1 MVSPGNSISSRRVW
15 RTPPPTRTNSTINAL
30 PSLVLDNSEKNV
42 PVFLDVLHILHI
54 VIHIVFNVQKIIVE
68 WGDVLVTG
76 VLPPLPHPYSWPSL
90 TVAHVTFHL
99 VPAAGSVHL
108 QVWQTP
114 PLPIILELNF
124 PPKDFRAEQC

>member
-1 MVSPGNSISSRRVW
+1 MVSPGNSVSSRRVW
-15 RTPPPTRTNSTINAL
+15 RTPPHTRTNSTINAL

-54 VIHIVFNVQKIIVE
+54 VLHIVFNVQKIIVE

-76 VLPPLPHPYSWPSL
+76 VLPPPSIFLAKSNSGACYLPSC
-90 TVAHVTFHL
+90 TT
-99 VPAAGSVHL
+99 AGSVHL

-124 PPKDFRAEQC
+124 PPKDFRAEQT

>member
-1 MVSPGNSISSRRVW
+1 MVSLGNSVSSRRVW
-15 RTPPPTRTNSTINAL
+15 RTPPHTRTNSTINAL

-42 PVFLDVLHILHI
+42 PVFLDVLHVLHI
-54 VIHIVFNVQKIIVE
+54 VLHIVFNVQKIIVE

-76 VLPPLPHPYSWPSL
+76 VLPPPSIFLAKSNSGACYLPSC
-90 TVAHVTFHL
+90 TT
-99 VPAAGSVHL
+99 AGSVHL

-124 PPKDFRAEQC
+124 PPKDFRAEQT